1 MMIFWIERL
10 CADVPSQTLNVW
22 VLVKTLFFKRD
33 FFYLQVYEFL
43 DNSAILK
50 HLDVLILYIIV
61 IFSFIMRVFN
71 FIHFIS
77 DILFLHKGV
86 LICAMLYK
94 KCNI

>member
-1 MMIFWIERL
+1 M
-10 CADVPSQTLNVW
+10 
-22 VLVKTLFFKRD
+22 RD

-43 DNSAILK
+43 DKSAILK

-77 DILFLHKGV
+77 DSLFLHKGV
-86 LICAMLYK
+86 LMCAMLYK

>member
-1 MMIFWIERL
+1 MCECWL
-10 CADVPSQTLNVW
+10 
-22 VLVKTLFFKRD
+22 KHYFFKRD

-61 IFSFIMRVFN
+61 IFSFIMQVFN